1 MRNINGNNKRN
12 TKRNTKRN
20 NKRNTKRNTKR
31 NSKRNTNRHTKR
43 DELEWMRAMKEHYHL
58 RCLYHVHFMPPLL
71 QKTAKESRSGTVMD
85 SDEQ

>member
-20 NKRNTKRNTKR
+20 IKRNIKGNIKRNTKG
-31 NSKRNTNRHTKR
+31 NSKR
-43 DELEWMRAMKEHYHL
+43 DGLEWMRAMKEHYHP

-71 QKTAKESRSGTVMD
+71 QKTAKESRSGTMMNN
-85 SDEQ
+85 DEQ